1 MSTTCNYLQWDDQYR
16 KSPVSSTLGEAK
28 IELINQLR
36 RMRQHVF
43 ISKVQQRQVKV
54 LRERFTSEEAV
65 LQEDFSENFNI
76 KFQNE
81 VMSAH
86 WASNGV
92 TLFTAVLN
100 TRESVS
106 SFVVISDDLQHD
118 KAAVAC
124 FNRVIMDV
132 ANKEGVIKRLHR
144 FSDGAASQFK
154 NRFSLSLLL
163 YPEKEHKDLTQI
175 DWSFFGTSHGKGP
188 IDGVG
193 GTVKRAVWRRILRE
207 QVIVG
212 TAEEFTAVA
221 SKCCPN
227 ITIMYVTSE
236 EVEAVRNE
244 LNDLWMLNPPKPI
257 PALRFV
263 TQ

>member
-1 MSTTCNYLQWDDQYR
+1 MDPVVTTCFQLSDMSTTCNYLQWDDQYR

-54 LRERFTSEEAV
+54 LRERLTSEEAV
-65 LQEDFSENFNI
+65 LQEDFSEKFNI

-81 VMSAH
+81 VTSAH

-106 SFVVISDDLQHD
+106 SFVISDDLQHA

-132 ANKEGVIKRLHR
+132 ANKEGVIKRLHC

-188 IDGVG
+188 VDGVG
-193 GTVKRAVWRRILRE
+193 RTVKRAVWRRILRE

-212 TAEEFTAVA
+212 TAEEFAAVA
-221 SKCCPN
+221 SEGWPN
-227 ITIMYVTSE
+227 ITIMYLTHQK
-236 EVEAVRNE
+236 R
-244 LNDLWMLNPPKPI
+244 LKPSGMN
-257 PALRFV
+257 
-263 TQ
+263 